1 MKTAA
6 SGAGYAPCA
15 ARWTRSPWSGLSSAQ
30 NGGVMSEAQETKRSR
45 LEPEPVSRRDALG
58 LMSLWATASAMLF
71 SLFGM
76 LRLPKAAVLSSPS
89 KRFRVNLPET
99 LAAGEAFT
107 PSGRNVAVFRDE
119 QGIYAISR
127 VCTHLGCIV
136 KPTAE
141 GFECPCHGS
150 RYDRDG
156 LVTKGPA
163 PRPLQWL
170 EVKEQGGVLY
180 VDEASAVAA
189 GTKVK
194 V

>member
-1 MKTAA
+1 
-6 SGAGYAPCA
+6 
-15 ARWTRSPWSGLSSAQ
+15 
-30 NGGVMSEAQETKRSR
+30 MSEEQKTQRSR
-45 LEPEPVSRRDALG
+45 LEPEPVSQRDALE
-58 LMSLWATASAMLF
+58 LMSLWAAASAMLF
-71 SLFGM
+71 GLVGM

-89 KRFRVNLPET
+89 KRFRVSLPET
-99 LAAGEAFT
+99 LASGEAFT
-107 PSGRNVAVFRDE
+107 PTGRNVAVFRDE

-156 LVTKGPA
+156 VVTKGPA

-180 VDEASAVAA
+180 VDEGANVTT
-189 GTKVK
+189 GTRVK

>member
-1 MKTAA
+1 MNE
-6 SGAGYAPCA
+6 SQ
-15 ARWTRSPWSGLSSAQ
+15 SP
-30 NGGVMSEAQETKRSR
+30 KRSR
-45 LEPEPVSRRDALG
+45 LEPEPVSRRDFLG
-58 LMSLWATASAMLF
+58 LSSLWATATAMLF
-71 SLFGM
+71 GLFGM

-89 KRFRVNLPET
+89 KRFRVTLPEA
-99 LAAGEAFT
+99 LQAGEAFT
-107 PSGRNVAVFRDE
+107 PSGRNVAVFRDD
-119 QGIYAISR
+119 QGVYAISR

-136 KPTAE
+136 KPTVE

-180 VDEASAVAA
+180 VDEGASVAT

>member
-1 MKTAA
+1 
-6 SGAGYAPCA
+6 
-15 ARWTRSPWSGLSSAQ
+15 
-30 NGGVMSEAQETKRSR
+30 MSEAQETKRSR
-45 LEPEPVSRRDALG
+45 LEPEPVTRRDVLG
-58 LMSLWATASAMLF
+58 LMSLWAAASAMLF
-71 SLFGM
+71 GLFGM
-76 LRLPKAAVLSSPS
+76 MRLPKAALLSSPS
-89 KRFRVNLPET
+89 KRFRVTLPET

-119 QGIYAISR
+119 QGVYAISR

-136 KPTAE
+136 KPTEA

-150 RYDRDG
+150 RYDHDG

-170 EVKEQGGVLY
+170 EVKQQAGALY
-180 VDEASAVAA
+180 VDEGASVPA

>member
-1 MKTAA
+1 
-6 SGAGYAPCA
+6 
-15 ARWTRSPWSGLSSAQ
+15 
-30 NGGVMSEAQETKRSR
+30 MSEAQESKRSR
-45 LEPEPVSRRDALG
+45 LEPEPVTRRDFLG
-58 LMSLWATASAMLF
+58 LASLWAAASAMVFGLI
-71 SLFGM
+71 GM

-89 KRFRVNLPET
+89 KRFRVTLPET
-99 LAAGEAFT
+99 LPPGEAFT
-107 PSGRNVAVFRDE
+107 PAGRNVAVFRDQ
-119 QGIYAISR
+119 QGVFAISR

-170 EVKEQGGVLY
+170 EVKEQSGVLY
-180 VDEASAVAA
+180 VDEGTGVAA

>member
-1 MKTAA
+1 
-6 SGAGYAPCA
+6 
-15 ARWTRSPWSGLSSAQ
+15 
-30 NGGVMSEAQETKRSR
+30 MSEEPQVKRSR
-45 LEPEPVSRRDALG
+45 LEPEPFTRRDVLG
-58 LMSLWATASAMLF
+58 MMSLWAAASAMFFALV
-71 SLFGM
+71 GM

-89 KRFRVNLPET
+89 KRFRLSLPQT
-99 LAAGEAFT
+99 LAAGEAFS
-107 PSGRNVAVFRDE
+107 PAGRNVAVFRDD
-119 QGIYAISR
+119 QGVYAISR

-136 KPTAE
+136 KPTSE

-180 VDEASAVAA
+180 VDEGASVAA

>member
-1 MKTAA
+1 
-6 SGAGYAPCA
+6 
-15 ARWTRSPWSGLSSAQ
+15 
-30 NGGVMSEAQETKRSR
+30 MSEAQETKRSR
-45 LEPEPVSRRDALG
+45 LEPEPVSRRDVLG
-58 LMSLWATASAMLF
+58 LMSLWAAASAMLLG
-71 SLFGM
+71 LFGM

-89 KRFRVNLPET
+89 KRFRLTLPQT

-107 PSGRNVAVFRDE
+107 PSGRNVAVYRDD
-119 QGIYAISR
+119 QGVYAISR

-136 KPTAE
+136 KPTSE

-180 VDEASAVAA
+180 VDEGSSVAA
-189 GTKVK
+189 GTRVK